1 MGGGSTPFL
10 PMLIHRVNGGPSLT
24 ATMAT
29 RGKSLRSWESLEW
42 IIRSRGCRGDSA
54 ASLLLTV
61 LQRIWGDSWGLAGKL
76 AEMERGLRQAITD
89 STKEVEEK
97 QSRASH
103 DVGETIAAIREKI
116 REVELFNRDTFLRR
130 DEFYKV
136 TAQNSEALKSV
147 GEKIEARLERMEA
160 KIDAKT

>member
-1 MGGGSTPFL
+1 MDNST
-10 PMLIHRVNGGPSLT
+10 IAV
-24 ATMAT
+24 AAVV
-29 RGKSLRSWESLEW
+29 
-42 IIRSRGCRGDSA
+42 ISA

-61 LQRIWGDSWGLAGKL
+61 LQRIWGGSWGLAGKL
-76 AEMERGLRQAITD
+76 AEMEKGLRQAIIGLHQRGGG
-89 STKEVEEK
+89 EAGAALRHVF
-97 QSRASH
+97 
-103 DVGETIAAIREKI
+103 GETVAALREKI

-136 TAQNSEALKSV
+136 TAQNSEALKSM